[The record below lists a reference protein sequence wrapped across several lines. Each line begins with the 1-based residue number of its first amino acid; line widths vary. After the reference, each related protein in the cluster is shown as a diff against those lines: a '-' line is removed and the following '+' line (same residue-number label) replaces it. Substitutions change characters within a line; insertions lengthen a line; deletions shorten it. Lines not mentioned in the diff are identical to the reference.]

1 MTLLAAGLAASVCG
15 VIFGLPALRMRGLY
29 FALITL
35 MIAGAFQI
43 IINAMSFPDG
53 GPGLSGK
60 VYAGV
65 RQLMPHPPLAPTRRG
80 LLSLCR
86 RRRRDRLRA
95 DMLVE
100 RTRVGRAWALIRR
113 SEPVAVAMGVNIVAY
128 KVIAFAIAGFLAGV
142 SGALMA
148 GSIGQLDGRAF
159 PASESIM
166 MFALTV
172 IGGAFHWS
180 GPIFAGL
187 LLRAVPGL
195 LTDWHIDGNLAI
207 MVFGAGLLHALIT
220 APQGISGQVVGLG
233 RLLSAKLSALDA
245 ARDGAEAVIEIRNLT
260 VAFGGVRG
268 LNDLSAVIGARITG
282 LVGPNGAGKTTLLNA
297 MSGFVKCQAGTV
309 VVDGVRSAAAR
320 HEPARRAFGVRRTFQ
335 TEQVVE
341 NLTVLNNVAAAL
353 DNLPTGGRRARDLIA
368 EALDYVGLGRK
379 AERVGATL
387 NASERRL
394 VEIARCIIAKPR
406 LVMMDEPGAGLSQT
420 NPIICAM

>member
-1 MTLLAAGLAASVCG
+1 
-15 VIFGLPALRMRGLY
+15 
-29 FALITL
+29 

-43 IINAMSFPDG
+43 IINATSFPDG

-65 RQLMPHPPLAPTRRG
+65 RQFMPHPPLAPSDAAYFRYVVAVVAIGFVLT
-80 LLSLCR
+80 
-86 RRRRDRLRA
+86 
-95 DMLVE
+95 MLIE

-166 MFALTV
+166 LFALTV

-233 RLLSAKLSALDA
+233 RMLGAKLSAVMP
-245 ARDGAEAVIEIRNLT
+245 R
-260 VAFGGVRG
+260 
-268 LNDLSAVIGARITG
+268 
-282 LVGPNGAGKTTLLNA
+282 A
-297 MSGFVKCQAGTV
+297 M
-309 VVDGVRSAAAR
+309 
-320 HEPARRAFGVRRTFQ
+320 E
-335 TEQVVE
+335 
-341 NLTVLNNVAAAL
+341 
-353 DNLPTGGRRARDLIA
+353 
-368 EALDYVGLGRK
+368 RK
-379 AERVGATL
+379 L
-387 NASERRL
+387 
-394 VEIARCIIAKPR
+394 
-406 LVMMDEPGAGLSQT
+406 
-420 NPIICAM
+420 